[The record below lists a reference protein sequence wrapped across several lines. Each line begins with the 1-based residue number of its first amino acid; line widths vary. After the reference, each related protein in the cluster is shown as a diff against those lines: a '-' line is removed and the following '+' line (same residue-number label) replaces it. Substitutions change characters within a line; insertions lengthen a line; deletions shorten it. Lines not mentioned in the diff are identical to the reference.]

1 LLVPV
6 VLGLFLAGVGYFAG
20 KPEKIII

>member
-1 LLVPV
+1 VPV